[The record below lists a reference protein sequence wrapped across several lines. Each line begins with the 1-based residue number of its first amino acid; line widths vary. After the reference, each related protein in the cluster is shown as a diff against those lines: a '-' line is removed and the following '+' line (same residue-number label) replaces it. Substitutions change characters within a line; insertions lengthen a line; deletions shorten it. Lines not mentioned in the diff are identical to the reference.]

1 MSVRSKS
8 ASDVLATNTQPDV
21 EKTMKLVGPW
31 ISGFTRR
38 TGITM
43 KLLGIPFEHL
53 NLNAYTQ
60 KDEVRRYSP
69 MGKVPALV
77 LDDGE
82 VLVDS
87 PGIID
92 VLYEMAGPGK
102 ALMPPSGAQRL
113 KALQLIGIGLNIYP
127 KLTAL
132 YDESQRPANYRLQ
145 SAIEGFAEQA
155 IIGLKLLEAKARD
168 GWLVNDKLSQADVM
182 AVVCYQGASMFVL
195 PDLVN
200 AKNFPRL
207 AALTARAM
215 KIDAFASTVPSL

>member
-1 MSVRSKS
+1 MFVRSKS
-8 ASDVLATNTQPDV
+8 ASEVLPTNTQPDV

-38 TGITM
+38 TGITL

-53 NLNAYTQ
+53 DLNAYTQ

-92 VLYEMAGPGK
+92 MLYEMAGPEK
-102 ALMPPSGAQRL
+102 VLMPPSRAQRL
-113 KALQLIGIGLNIYP
+113 QARQLIGIGLNIYP

-132 YDESQRPANYRLQ
+132 YDENQRPANYRLQ

-155 IIGLKLLEAKARD
+155 IIGLKLLEAEARD
-168 GWLVNDKLSQADVM
+168 GWLVNDQLSQADVM

-195 PDLVN
+195 PDFVN
-200 AKNFPRL
+200 AQSFPRL
-207 AALTARAM
+207 AALAERAM

>member
-1 MSVRSKS
+1 
-8 ASDVLATNTQPDV
+8 
-21 EKTMKLVGPW
+21 MKLVGPW

-43 KLLGIPFEHL
+43 KLLGLPFEHL
-53 NLNAYTQ
+53 DLNAYTQ
-60 KDEVRRYSP
+60 KEEVRRYSP

-92 VLYEMAGPGK
+92 VLYEVVGPEK
-102 ALMPPSGAQRL
+102 ALIPPSGAQRL
-113 KALQLIGIGLNIYP
+113 KALQLIGLGLNIYP
-127 KLTAL
+127 NLTAL
-132 YDESQRPANYRLQ
+132 YDESLRPANYRLQ

-155 IIGLKLLEAKARD
+155 IIGLKLLEAEARD

-195 PDLVN
+195 PDHVN
-200 AKNFPRL
+200 ANNFPRL
-207 AALTARAM
+207 AALTERAM
-215 KIDAFASTVPSL
+215 KIDAFASTVPHL